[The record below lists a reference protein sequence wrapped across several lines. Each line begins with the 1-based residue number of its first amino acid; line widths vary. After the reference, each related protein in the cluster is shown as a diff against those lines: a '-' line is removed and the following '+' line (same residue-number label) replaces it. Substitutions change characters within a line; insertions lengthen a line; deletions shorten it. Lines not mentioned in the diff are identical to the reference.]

1 MESGVVALWKDKG
14 DGTNSQFATVEMSV
28 PNAVVL
34 PELVQECYNRA
45 T

>member
-1 MESGVVALWKDKG
+1 MESGVVALSKDKG